1 MDRTVGNWAWGL
13 LGSLAI
19 VITLACPAS
28 AEGAKA
34 WRQWGGASRDFK
46 VADGV
51 KLADG
56 WGADGPRKLWSRSLG
71 DGYAAIVSE
80 GGKLFTMYRNGDEDV
95 IVCLD
100 AATGKTVWETKYAA
114 KTHPD
119 NVLNFGTGPNST
131 PLIIGDRLVTHGF
144 TGVLSCVRL
153 ADGAMQ
159 WQHDLVKDFG
169 GLVLKFGTAAS
180 PVAHDGKVVVLVGGE
195 KMGVAAFNPAD
206 GKIVWQSEPLEVS
219 YATPVLIDVDGQP
232 QFVVMTAEEA
242 VGIAADGGKVLWRHP
257 CKHKYR
263 NNCTD
268 PLWGPGN
275 LLWVATQ
282 QDAGTRVLHLT
293 QSGGKTQVGE
303 VWADDKIR
311 VFHWNALLLDGHVYA
326 ASGDSVQLL
335 SAVELAT
342 GKVLWR
348 ERGYPKANLIAA
360 DGKVI
365 ALDAEGQLSL
375 LRVSPRGLE
384 VLGQAQVL
392 EKEAWTVPTLVGSTL
407 YARDRKNIVAL
418 DLAR

>member
-303 VWADDKIR
+303 VWARRQDSGFPLERAAARRARLCGQRGQRAAAFGGGAGDR
-311 VFHWNALLLDGHVYA
+311 QGALA
-326 ASGDSVQLL
+326 
-335 SAVELAT
+335 
-342 GKVLWR
+342 
-348 ERGYPKANLIAA
+348 
-360 DGKVI
+360 
-365 ALDAEGQLSL
+365 
-375 LRVSPRGLE
+375 
-384 VLGQAQVL
+384 
-392 EKEAWTVPTLVGSTL
+392 
-407 YARDRKNIVAL
+407 
-418 DLAR
+418 